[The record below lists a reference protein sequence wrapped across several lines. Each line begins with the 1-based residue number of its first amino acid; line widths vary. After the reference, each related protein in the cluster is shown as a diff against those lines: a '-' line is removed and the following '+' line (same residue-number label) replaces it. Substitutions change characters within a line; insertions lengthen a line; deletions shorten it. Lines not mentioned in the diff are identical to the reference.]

1 MGRSSS
7 AKLSQ
12 TTQLSR
18 DGHIHFDLYGSFML
32 SQLYTC
38 MAASC
43 AGPATTDTTTT
54 SSAKVADFDELV
66 DEVLAKKGP
75 VKYTDGLS
83 EDHWE
88 EVRAELSNVQL

>member
-1 MGRSSS
+1 
-7 AKLSQ
+7 
-12 TTQLSR
+12 
-18 DGHIHFDLYGSFML
+18 
-32 SQLYTC
+32 

-43 AGPATTDTTTT
+43 AGPATSDTTTT
-54 SSAKVADFDELV
+54 SSSAKVANFDELV

-88 EVRAELSNVQL
+88 EVRAKFVQL